1 MLVQFV
7 YLLYELYFLQVNT
20 STNEFPECKDI
31 GKQRR
36 KV

>member
-7 YLLYELYFLQVNT
+7 YLLYELCFLQVNT
-20 STNEFPECKDI
+20 SANKFPECKDI